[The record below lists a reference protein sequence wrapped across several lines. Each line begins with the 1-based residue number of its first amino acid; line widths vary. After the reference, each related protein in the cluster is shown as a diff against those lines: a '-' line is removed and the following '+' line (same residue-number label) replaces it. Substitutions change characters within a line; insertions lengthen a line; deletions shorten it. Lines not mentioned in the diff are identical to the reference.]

1 MAADPFNSVGGYSI
15 GIPPRTFVDSNGN
28 LTVAYASVVNNLTIA
43 GLTTADSS
51 ITAPTFIGNLQ
62 GNVLGSFSIPGPNH
76 GIVFNDNG
84 SANTNANLTFDPND
98 SSVRMNGILAT
109 KVLTLGLDD
118 QEFSTTRIL
127 NALTSSSAADQ
138 VLFQIPASFIS
149 SIDFTVVATDR
160 IANTRQ
166 TSKLIAS
173 VLGSDVGYYEYGTID
188 MNGGVGDFKV
198 KNESGYIIFTVTPI
212 TSNEVKYK
220 IMITSIKEG

>member
-28 LTVAYASVVNNLTIA
+28 LIVGYASVVNNLSIA
-43 GLTTADSS
+43 GTTVADGS
-51 ITAPTFIGNLQ
+51 ITAPIFIGNIQ
-62 GNVLGSFSIPGPNH
+62 GNVLGSFQIPGPNY
-76 GIVFNDNG
+76 GIVFNNNG
-84 SANTNANLTFDPND
+84 VANTDAKLTFDPND
-98 SSVRMNGILAT
+98 STVRMDGILAT
-109 KVLTLGLDD
+109 KVLTLGLGD

-138 VLFQIPASFIS
+138 ILFQIPASFIS
-149 SIDFTVVATDR
+149 SIDYTVVATDMT
-160 IANTRQ
+160 ANTRQ

-198 KNESGYIIFTVTPI
+198 KNESGYIIFTVSPL